1 MQKQGH
7 RVCHSCSHRFT
18 PQSRAFTSIR
28 DLVHCVR
35 RSVSF
40 RCQGNISKR
49 ERESHNWIHTH
60 VHATTLYQTSIK
72 PSFHM
77 TIWKFDPLHYAR
89 QMVGTGQSI
98 CIWTV
103 FSVLSDRCTPKWRRH
118 SLFPLT
124 YICNF
129 AFTIVSQFI
138 RNDTLSFWQSNHD
151 VLIVPFFHLF
161 VNLSRKRTFF

>member
-1 MQKQGH
+1 MPFVQPSILTPVKGIHIDSWSSPLRSQECLLPVPGEHKQK
-7 RVCHSCSHRFT
+7 
-18 PQSRAFTSIR
+18 
-28 DLVHCVR
+28 
-35 RSVSF
+35 
-40 RCQGNISKR
+40 